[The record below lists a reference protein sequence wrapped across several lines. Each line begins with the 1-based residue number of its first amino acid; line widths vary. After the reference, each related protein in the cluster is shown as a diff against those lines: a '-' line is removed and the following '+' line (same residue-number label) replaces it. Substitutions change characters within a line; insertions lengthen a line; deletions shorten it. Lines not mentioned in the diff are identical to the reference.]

1 MDDILKALLPGKIV
15 SGERISKALGITRAA
30 VWKRITALRERGF
43 VIESLDRQGY
53 LLVHVPDV
61 LMSSLITYGLETEWA
76 GRHVFCYESVDSTN
90 RVLKTM
96 AADGAD
102 HGTLVVA
109 NEQTGGRGR
118 RGRGWLTPKDTSI
131 AMSLLLRPE
140 IPPAKVA
147 LLSLAASVAVAK
159 GIRQVTS
166 LEAGIKWPNDIV
178 VNGKKVCG
186 ILLEMD
192 ADEQNVH
199 YIVAG
204 VGINVHLMDIPE
216 EIRATATSL
225 DLELGHPC
233 SRVEIVKAVMRATE
247 ETEKLLKE
255 GVERGNAEA
264 EKIIADSLKSKKAHA
279 ERMHLAHWGAD
290 IDFYDRIRNDSLEK
304 RHGFVSTGK
313 ELWQRTI
320 ACSKH
325 YPWADMYIDQHDRKT
340 YYLKGDKLVKLN
352 ILTGDTIC
360 HSFSAGVKEPT
371 KSRLSIVRRQMAT
384 SRDFQFEEAS
394 SSLIGNFILTGTHSN
409 IIDTCNCLYVADAKS
424 FVVKNR
430 STTRI
435 TAITEKMIAISSAV
449 L

>member
-159 GIRQVTS
+159 GIRQVTG

-233 SRVEIVKAVMRATE
+233 SRVEIVKAVMRAAE
-247 ETEKLLKE
+247 ETEKLL
-255 GVERGNAEA
+255 R
-264 EKIIADSLKSKKAHA
+264 D
-279 ERMHLAHWGAD
+279 GA
-290 IDFYDRIRNDSLEK
+290 FMSVYETLSVTLGRP
-304 RHGFVSTGK
+304 VSVQAVGET
-313 ELWQRTI
+313 
-320 ACSKH
+320 
-325 YPWADMYIDQHDRKT
+325 
-340 YYLKGDKLVKLN
+340 
-352 ILTGDTIC
+352 
-360 HSFSAGVKEPT
+360 F
-371 KSRLSIVRRQMAT
+371 
-384 SRDFQFEEAS
+384 
-394 SSLIGNFILTGTHSN
+394 TGTAEQIREDGVLMVRTESGAVREVMAG
-409 IIDTCNCLYVADAKS
+409 DVSVRGLMGYV
-424 FVVKNR
+424 
-430 STTRI
+430 
-435 TAITEKMIAISSAV
+435 
-449 L
+449 

>member
-1 MDDILKALLPGKIV
+1 MGAMDDILKALLPGEIV
-15 SGERISKALGITRAA
+15 SGARISKALGITRAA

-43 VIESLDRQGY
+43 VIDSLDRQGY

-61 LMSSLITYGLETEWA
+61 LMSSLITYGLETKWA
-76 GRHVFCYESVDSTN
+76 GSQVFCYESVDSTN
-90 RVLKTM
+90 RVLRTM
-96 AADGAD
+96 AADGAG

-159 GIRQVTS
+159 GIRQVTG

-204 VGINVHLMDIPE
+204 AGINVHLMDIPE

-247 ETEKLLKE
+247 ETENLLRDGSFMSVYE
-255 GVERGNAEA
+255 TLSVTLGHPVSVQGVGET
-264 EKIIADSLKSKKAHA
+264 
-279 ERMHLAHWGAD
+279 
-290 IDFYDRIRNDSLEK
+290 F
-304 RHGFVSTGK
+304 
-313 ELWQRTI
+313 
-320 ACSKH
+320 
-325 YPWADMYIDQHDRKT
+325 
-340 YYLKGDKLVKLN
+340 
-352 ILTGDTIC
+352 
-360 HSFSAGVKEPT
+360 
-371 KSRLSIVRRQMAT
+371 
-384 SRDFQFEEAS
+384 
-394 SSLIGNFILTGTHSN
+394 TGTAEQIREDGVLMVRTESGAVREVMAG
-409 IIDTCNCLYVADAKS
+409 DVSVRGLMGYV
-424 FVVKNR
+424 
-430 STTRI
+430 
-435 TAITEKMIAISSAV
+435 
-449 L
+449 

>member
-159 GIRQVTS
+159 GIRQVTG

-247 ETEKLLKE
+247 ETEKLLKDGSFMSVYE
-255 GVERGNAEA
+255 
-264 EKIIADSLKSKKAHA
+264 SLSVTLGHP
-279 ERMHLAHWGAD
+279 
-290 IDFYDRIRNDSLEK
+290 
-304 RHGFVSTGK
+304 VSVQAVGET
-313 ELWQRTI
+313 
-320 ACSKH
+320 
-325 YPWADMYIDQHDRKT
+325 
-340 YYLKGDKLVKLN
+340 
-352 ILTGDTIC
+352 
-360 HSFSAGVKEPT
+360 F
-371 KSRLSIVRRQMAT
+371 
-384 SRDFQFEEAS
+384 
-394 SSLIGNFILTGTHSN
+394 TGTAEQIREDGVLMVRTESGAVREVMAG
-409 IIDTCNCLYVADAKS
+409 DVSVRGLMGYV
-424 FVVKNR
+424 
-430 STTRI
+430 
-435 TAITEKMIAISSAV
+435 
-449 L
+449 

>member
-1 MDDILKALLPGKIV
+1 MDDILKALLPGEIV

-140 IPPAKVA
+140 ISPAKVA

-159 GIRQVTS
+159 GIRQVTG

-247 ETEKLLKE
+247 ETEKLLKDGSFMSVYE
-255 GVERGNAEA
+255 
-264 EKIIADSLKSKKAHA
+264 SLSVTLGHP
-279 ERMHLAHWGAD
+279 
-290 IDFYDRIRNDSLEK
+290 
-304 RHGFVSTGK
+304 VSVQAVGET
-313 ELWQRTI
+313 
-320 ACSKH
+320 
-325 YPWADMYIDQHDRKT
+325 
-340 YYLKGDKLVKLN
+340 
-352 ILTGDTIC
+352 
-360 HSFSAGVKEPT
+360 F
-371 KSRLSIVRRQMAT
+371 
-384 SRDFQFEEAS
+384 
-394 SSLIGNFILTGTHSN
+394 TGTAEQIREDGVLMVRTESGAVREVMAG
-409 IIDTCNCLYVADAKS
+409 DVSVRGLMGYV
-424 FVVKNR
+424 
-430 STTRI
+430 
-435 TAITEKMIAISSAV
+435 
-449 L
+449 

>member
-1 MDDILKALLPGKIV
+1 MDDILKALLPGEIV

-159 GIRQVTS
+159 GIRQVTG

-247 ETEKLLKE
+247 ETKKLLKDGSFMSVYE
-255 GVERGNAEA
+255 
-264 EKIIADSLKSKKAHA
+264 SLSVTLGHP
-279 ERMHLAHWGAD
+279 
-290 IDFYDRIRNDSLEK
+290 
-304 RHGFVSTGK
+304 VSVQAVGET
-313 ELWQRTI
+313 
-320 ACSKH
+320 
-325 YPWADMYIDQHDRKT
+325 
-340 YYLKGDKLVKLN
+340 
-352 ILTGDTIC
+352 
-360 HSFSAGVKEPT
+360 F
-371 KSRLSIVRRQMAT
+371 
-384 SRDFQFEEAS
+384 
-394 SSLIGNFILTGTHSN
+394 TGTAEQIREDGVLMVRTESGAVREVMAG
-409 IIDTCNCLYVADAKS
+409 DVSVRGLMGYV
-424 FVVKNR
+424 
-430 STTRI
+430 
-435 TAITEKMIAISSAV
+435 
-449 L
+449 